1 MSGNVNPTLSL
12 TVNGAA
18 VFAPM
23 IPGVANDYLASVGAT
38 VTSTAGN
45 ATLSVADPSS
55 VATGYLVNESR
66 PLATPLNVMATNAA
80 QPTSVFA
87 PVTGSANPL
96 TLLTYAKE
104 IANDAVTVTFRQRIS
119 ATEGLRSGSYSKTL
133 TFTLSTT
140 MP

>member
-1 MSGNVNPTLSL
+1 STPGTVFGNVAQTLSL
-12 TVNGAA
+12 TVNGSAL
-18 VFAPM
+18 FPQM

-55 VATGYLVNESR
+55 EATGYLVNDTR
-66 PLATPLNVMATNAA
+66 PLATPLNVRATNAA

-96 TLLTYAKE
+96 TLLT
-104 IANDAVTVTFRQRIS
+104 
-119 ATEGLRSGSYSKTL
+119 
-133 TFTLSTT
+133 
-140 MP
+140 